1 MSAAPM
7 FGKSEPHL
15 EDFRERAASHRV
27 IPVSRTL
34 LADGLTAIGLF
45 ETLCTDRAGTFLLE
59 SAEAGRSWSRYSFV
73 GVRAAAMLTEQG
85 GQARWLGKV
94 PVGLPTTGDAWS
106 VLRDSVTILNSSS
119 NSNGPDGP
127 DSPESHGQ
135 HNDSGPRFTSGFVGC
150 LAYDAVRLFEK
161 LPDDNPSEV
170 DIPDLA
176 FLLATDLAVLDHFR
190 GTVTLIAAAINFDAT
205 DERVDEAWHD
215 AMSRLDAMQT
225 ALANP
230 VGVNVSRAAS
240 VPTAG
245 TGRTRSHATN
255 DEYREAVD
263 RAQKYI
269 REGDAFQI
277 VLSQRYSTPITA
289 RALDV
294 YRVLRSSNPSPYMY
308 LIRIPR
314 ESTEDGGGQ
323 MSDIS
328 VFDVVGSSPEALVT
342 VEDRQCTVHPI
353 AGTRQ
358 RGRDAQEDR
367 ALALDLLADHK
378 ERAEHVMLVDLA
390 RNDLGRVCEP
400 GSVDVTEFMEI
411 ERYSHVMHIVSSVV
425 GRLKEDS
432 SALDALRATFPAGT
446 LSGAPKVRAMEII
459 DELEP
464 DRRGLYGGVVGYV
477 DFRGNLDMAIAIRT
491 AVIQDGVAHVQAGAG
506 IVADSDPEAEAQECV
521 NKAGAV
527 LAALDVAQSLAPVD
541 APGEGAGD

>member
-1 MSAAPM
+1 M
-7 FGKSEPHL
+7 FGKSEPNL
-15 EDFRERAASHRV
+15 EDFRERATSHRV

-73 GVRAAAMLTEQG
+73 GVRAAAMLTEQA
-85 GQARWLGKV
+85 GQAHWLGKV

-106 VLRDSVTILNSSS
+106 VLRDSVTILNSSG
-119 NSNGPDGP
+119 NSNGPDSP
-127 DSPESHGQ
+127 DSHGQ
-135 HNDSGPRFTSGFVGC
+135 HNESGPRFTSGFVGC

-230 VGVNVSRAAS
+230 VGVNVSLAAS
-240 VPTAG
+240 VPTAD
-245 TGRTRSHATN
+245 TGRTRSHTTN
-255 DEYREAVD
+255 EEYREAVD

-308 LIRIPR
+308 LIRMPR
-314 ESTEDGGGQ
+314 ESTENGGGQ

-328 VFDVVGSSPEALVT
+328 AFDVVGSSPEALVT

-367 ALALDLLADHK
+367 ALALDLLGDHK

-425 GRLKEDS
+425 GRIKEDS

-521 NKAGAV
+521 DKAGAV

-541 APGEGAGD
+541 SPGESAGD